1 MSSGG
6 GGGGGS
12 VPADTTNV
20 QTIREAPEIEA
31 RRLGL
36 MDSAIELA
44 RTKTAP
50 PAFQVAGM
58 SQAEQ
63 DALALARSGPA
74 GGSQMTAADAAL
86 GDAQTALGA
95 AQTAAGR
102 TFTAADV
109 QAAMN
114 PYIQNVVDQVSD
126 DYMKRENQL
135 EQQAISS
142 GNFGGGREGV
152 GIAELQRGKAGTL
165 GQIYGAGF
173 QSALGEL
180 QTQRGLEAQTAL
192 SAAQGQ
198 LGVGQGQTGLAQQAL
213 AQRESQLQGLAG
225 LGGVERGIEQG
236 RLEAA
241 RQTAV
246 QNIQEPYQRVA
257 FVSDIQSGIPSAS
270 QARLSQT
277 SAPQPSPLG
286 QAVGTG
292 LGAYAAFSG
301 R

>member
-6 GGGGGS
+6 GGGGSS

-44 RTKTAP
+44 RTKTTP

-74 GGSQMTAADAAL
+74 GASQMTAAD
-86 GDAQTALGA
+86 TALGA

-102 TFTAADV
+102 TFTATDV
-109 QAAMN
+109 QKAMN
-114 PYIQNVVDQVSD
+114 PFIQNVVNQVSE
-126 DYMKRENQL
+126 DYAKRENQL
-135 EQQAISS
+135 AQQAISS

-152 GIAELQRGKAGTL
+152 GIAELQRQKSGTL
-165 GQIYGAGF
+165 GQIYGQGF

-180 QTQRGLEAQTAL
+180 QTQRGLETEAAL
-192 SAAQGQ
+192 QAAR
-198 LGVGQGQTGLAQQAL
+198 GQTGLAQQAL

-236 RLEAA
+236 KLEAA

-277 SAPQPSPLG
+277 TSPQPSPLG